1 MEGWINSYCSSA
13 STTPMSCN
21 ATLAKIRVTCSSK
34 LQLRNKIMKRGEGR
48 TEMVGAEY
56 SLKLWEVSY
65 TLSSTINNT
74 LRCIFQRVG
83 CILPVT
89 RDRGALD
96 IIREKGQ
103 YRCFGNDSSKIYN
116 LIFHSLVPN
125 CKNSSIKNEQYCC
138 PFLFGENRRYSK
150 SSTCTDQQ
158 GNLGRFTGQGGHWE
172 LLQNAFQDSN
182 KDSNKRKLNP
192 PVFQYLCKT
201 WWTTDIDLFAST
213 VSNQVPTYMSQKLGP
228 YSKGKDAL
236 QMCWTHTKGYAFPH
250 FL

>member
-96 IIREKGQ
+96 IVREKG
-103 YRCFGNDSSKIYN
+103 
-116 LIFHSLVPN
+116 
-125 CKNSSIKNEQYCC
+125 
-138 PFLFGENRRYSK
+138 
-150 SSTCTDQQ
+150 
-158 GNLGRFTGQGGHWE
+158 
-172 LLQNAFQDSN
+172 
-182 KDSNKRKLNP
+182 
-192 PVFQYLCKT
+192 
-201 WWTTDIDLFAST
+201 
-213 VSNQVPTYMSQKLGP
+213 
-228 YSKGKDAL
+228 
-236 QMCWTHTKGYAFPH
+236 
-250 FL
+250 